1 MNKKLFSWP
10 EYTRYVDELCTKIC
24 NAPLP
29 ANTVLLA
36 IGRGGYIPGVVISHA
51 LDKPLLTVDVKAYAG
66 TDCTGAHINSW
77 PSGLE
82 SAENIL
88 LIDDIYET
96 GATMQRIATVLNDPD
111 ITLYRAAI
119 FDKHTDPSLP
129 MLNFSVWN
137 DQWIKDAWLI
147 LPYEKQVD

>member
-1 MNKKLFSWP
+1 MNKKRFSWP
-10 EYTRYVDELCTKIC
+10 EYTRYVDELSLKISS
-24 NAPLP
+24 ALLP
-29 ANTVLLA
+29 ANLVLLA

-51 LDKPLLTVDVKAYAG
+51 LDKPLLTADVKAYTG

-82 SAENIL
+82 SADNIL

-96 GATMQRIATVLNDPD
+96 GATMQRIATVLNDPN
-111 ITLYRAAI
+111 ITFYRAAI

-129 MLNFSVWN
+129 ALNFSVWN
-137 DQWIKDAWLI
+137 AQWIKDTWLI
-147 LPYEKQVD
+147 LPYEKQV